1 MNLLLGL
8 RRKGSIQSQKRTLW
22 KRFFGDKLVVLG
34 AVIVVGFLLI
44 ALLGPYIAPYDYAE
58 QFRPQGSGL
67 LPLDVMSTARTG
79 EFLILGSDALGR
91 DMLSRLIYGT
101 RTTIVIA
108 MSSVMVASFLAIVV
122 GSIAGYLEGSLFDE
136 IIMRIIDAL
145 LTFPGI
151 LLALILVAAWGS
163 QGIDIGTITVPP
175 EMTIAIALA
184 FTLTP
189 RLTRTM
195 RGSTIPQA
203 HRAYIKAAQ
212 LMGMPAWRIVIFE
225 LIPNCL
231 TAVVIQAATYLGLAV
246 FTTAGLGFLGLG
258 PPEPQPELGK
268 ILARTQEY
276 FLTQRF
282 WHIFIPGFTVS
293 MLVFGFSI
301 LGDGIRNILDPE
313 YRFEEA

>member
-1 MNLLLGL
+1 MN
-8 RRKGSIQSQKRTLW
+8 SIPGGKTDTPSQSVTRSLW
-22 KRFFGDKLVVLG
+22 KRFFGDKLVVFG
-34 AVIVVGFLLI
+34 AVIVLGFLLI
-44 ALLGPYIAPYDYAE
+44 ALTGPFIAPYDYAD
-58 QFRPQGSGL
+58 QFRPQGSNL
-67 LPLDVMSTARTG
+67 LPLDVMSTTRTG

-91 DMLSRLIYGT
+91 DMLSRLLIGT

-108 MSSVMVASFLAIVV
+108 ISSVAVASFLAIVI

-136 IIMRIIDAL
+136 IVMRLIDAL

-163 QGIDIGTITVPP
+163 QGIEIGTITVPP

-212 LMGMPAWRIVIFE
+212 LMGMPTWRIVIFE

-276 FLTQRF
+276 FLTRRF

>member
-1 MNLLLGL
+1 M
-8 RRKGSIQSQKRTLW
+8 
-22 KRFFGDKLVVLG
+22 
-34 AVIVVGFLLI
+34 
-44 ALLGPYIAPYDYAE
+44 
-58 QFRPQGSGL
+58 
-67 LPLDVMSTARTG
+67 
-79 EFLILGSDALGR
+79 
-91 DMLSRLIYGT
+91 RL
-101 RTTIVIA
+101 
-108 MSSVMVASFLAIVV
+108 
-122 GSIAGYLEGSLFDE
+122 
-136 IIMRIIDAL
+136 IDAL

-163 QGIDIGTITVPP
+163 RGIEIGSITVPS

-203 HRAYIKAAQ
+203 HRAYIRAAQ
-212 LMGMPAWRIVIFE
+212 MMGMPTWRIMAFE

-276 FLTQRF
+276 FLTKLF

-293 MLVFGFSI
+293 MLVFGFSV

-313 YRFEEA
+313 YRFEET